1 MYADTVARVESRS
14 TRILVAVPIVIV
26 VVADALYVA
35 IVVNQDPKP
44 PEVFTLPFVAV
55 YLALMAALLAISL
68 MHRWSAVVRTALRS
82 AAAGG
87 LQVLGVLALMSI
99 GLVLLIAGVMASV
112 ATARA
117 LRRPVFTSSN
127 LLGAA
132 SLVMAIAVLIAG
144 FEITGRA
151 IVCPAHGSMAG
162 GGSGFVTG
170 PYYYDCV
177 EGHLTF
183 HSGSCTSD
191 AIDENGHI
199 THPGC

>member
-1 MYADTVARVESRS
+1 MEDRS
-14 TRILVAVPIVIV
+14 TRILVAVPVVIA

-55 YLALMAALLAISL
+55 YLALMAGLLAISL
-68 MHRWSAVVRTALRS
+68 IHRWSAVGRTAFRS

-87 LQVLGVLALMSI
+87 LLVLGLLALMSI
-99 GLVLLIAGVMASV
+99 GLVLVIAGVMASV
-112 ATARA
+112 ATART
-117 LRRPVFTSSN
+117 LRRPLFTPTN

-132 SLVMAIAVLIAG
+132 SVVIAIAVLIAG
-144 FEITGRA
+144 FEITGRT
-151 IVCPAHGSMAG
+151 IVCPAQGSMSG

-183 HSGSCTSD
+183 HSGSCSSD
-191 AIDENGHI
+191 AIDENGHV